1 MYVANQNTAIF
12 KQNHQVR
19 LLVLLLR
26 LYILFFWVYLF
37 YLHME
42 DFLYGQCSKGAG
54 GTHNAID
61 LKFSL
66 LNLSL
71 DVMVWDIFNTKMPN

>member
-54 GTHNAID
+54 GTYNALD

>member
-42 DFLYGQCSKGAG
+42 DFLYGQCWKGARR
-54 GTHNAID
+54 TYNAID